1 MKKRINIFLTLLSLG
16 SLIGCATKTSQ
27 VQDRASSYQINATA
41 LRHWDSVAREVA
53 WKIAGHP
60 LVAGKTL
67 SLDQPGNSEFLQAF
81 NRILEQELLRN
92 GMKIRPLPEGQLVL
106 SVETQFL
113 QHAEQFSETTARK
126 QNGRPDPTQSE
137 LFIFSVAREAG
148 IPRAAVKQIV
158 YVNSSEA
165 SLYQLKEGQTFS
177 TSNEP

>member
-1 MKKRINIFLTLLSLG
+1 MKKRINIFLTLLTLG
-16 SLIGCATKTSQ
+16 SLTGCTTATKTSY
-27 VQDRASSYQINATA
+27 VQNRASSYQINATA
-41 LRHWDSVAREVA
+41 LRHWDAVAHEVA

-60 LVAGKTL
+60 LVAGKTI

-81 NRILEQELLRN
+81 NRMLEQELLRN

-113 QHAEQFSETTARK
+113 QHAERLSEKTAGNE
-126 QNGRPDPTQSE
+126 NGRPDSTQSE

-148 IPRAAVKQIV
+148 IPRAAVKQIG

-165 SLYQLKEGQTFS
+165 GRYQLKEGQK
-177 TSNEP
+177 